1 MKNGTYHTV
10 VLALLLLV
18 AAVVNPVESD
28 AGGRRKGDLRL
39 LYWNIQN
46 GMWSGQAD
54 NYERFVEWVS
64 AVDPDVCVWC
74 EAQSIYRTGTAER
87 MDAADRYLVDH
98 WPELAARY
106 GHKYC
111 YVGGHR
117 DNYPQ
122 VITSKYPIENVKRI
136 VGVEPDSVVTHGAGW
151 ARIVR
156 KGRTINIVTLHL
168 WPQSYAY
175 RAKDQKAS
183 GVAREG
189 DDYRRMEIEH
199 ICNHTIATHA
209 AAADELWMMMGD
221 FNAWSRL
228 DNWIYGYAEDDSRF
242 RACDYVMEHTPYE
255 DVIGRRHR
263 GKFCPTLHTTKRID
277 FVFCT
282 PMLYDC
288 IVNAEV
294 LVDDY
299 TDPVRDPKRLSNFW
313 HPSDHRPILVDF
325 DLTAEAKHGNNK
337 VQK

>member
-1 MKNGTYHTV
+1 MKGNFRSM
-10 VLALLLLV
+10 VLSLLLL
-18 AAVVNPVESD
+18 AAAALGPVEID
-28 AGGRRKGDLRL
+28 AAGGREGNLRL

-54 NYERFVEWVS
+54 NYRRFAEWV
-64 AVDPDVCVWC
+64 AEVDPDVCVWC
-74 EAQSIYRTGTAER
+74 EAQSIYKTGTADR
-87 MDAADRYLVDH
+87 MAEEDRYLVDN

-122 VITSKYPIENVKRI
+122 VITSKYPIENVDRI
-136 VGVEPDSVVTHGAGW
+136 VGTEPDSVVTHGAGW

-156 KGRTINIVTLHL
+156 KGRPINIVTLHL

-175 RAKDQKAS
+175 RAKDPKAS
-183 GVAREG
+183 GAAREG
-189 DDYRRMEIEH
+189 DDYRRMEIEY

-209 AAADELWMMMGD
+209 AAAGELWMMMGD

-242 RACDYVMEHTPYE
+242 RAYDYVTENTPYE
-255 DVIGRRHR
+255 DVIGGLYR

-282 PMLYDC
+282 PLLYDS
-288 IVNAEV
+288 IVRCDV
-294 LVDDY
+294 LADDY

-313 HPSDHRPILVDF
+313 HPSDHRPIVVDF
-325 DLTAEAKHGNNK
+325 DLTK
-337 VQK
+337 VKKQQLKK